1 MLAEMGMQMERHDV
15 IIHPD
20 VGSYGMLEPV
30 SVSELI
36 ALGEEAVEAALPEMK
51 HTLNWGNQIARWYEN
66 CEPPGL
72 VL

>member
-1 MLAEMGMQMERHDV
+1 MLAEMRMQVERPDV
-15 IIHPD
+15 IIRPD

-36 ALGEEAVEAALPEMK
+36 ALGEEAAEAALPEIK
-51 HTLNWGNQIARWYEN
+51 HSLNWGKQIARRFEN